1 MAKIT
6 IGIADMKASDDSADI
21 LTTYCLGSCIGL
33 SLYDPVAKVGGILHY
48 MLPSDSINPLKGERK
63 PYMFGSTGIPRL
75 FKACYQLGAE
85 KKRLIVKVAGGG
97 QVMNEGGMFNI
108 GKRNYAFLRKI
119 LWKNNVMIDAES
131 IGGSNNRTMY
141 LRLSDGQVMVKLS
154 REEMVLL

>member
-1 MAKIT
+1 MAKII
-6 IGIADMKASDDSADI
+6 IGIADMKVSADSSDI

-48 MLPSDSINPLKGERK
+48 MLPDDSINPLKGEK
-63 PYMFGSTGIPRL
+63 NPCMFGSTGIPRL

-97 QVMNEGGMFNI
+97 QVMNESGMFNI

-119 LWKNNVMIDAES
+119 LWKNNVMIDAEN
-131 IGGSNNRTMY
+131 IGGSTNRSMI
-141 LRLSDGQVMVKLS
+141 LQLSDGQVKVKIS
-154 REEMVLL
+154 REGMVML

>member
-6 IGIADMKASDDSADI
+6 IGIADMKASADSADI
-21 LTTYCLGSCIGL
+21 LTTYCLCSCIGL
-33 SLYDPVAKVGGILHY
+33 SFYDPVSRVGGILHY
-48 MLPSDSINPLKGERK
+48 MLPSDSINPLKGETK

-85 KKRLIVKVAGGG
+85 KKRLVVKVAGGG
-97 QVMNEGGMFNI
+97 QVLDENGMFNI

-131 IGGSNNRTMY
+131 IGGSINRTMY
-141 LRLSDGQVMVKLS
+141 LRLSDGQVMVKVS
-154 REEMVLL
+154 REEMVVL

>member
-6 IGIADMKASDDSADI
+6 IGIADMKASADSADI

-33 SLYDPVAKVGGILHY
+33 SIYDPVAKVGGILHY
-48 MLPSDSINPLKGERK
+48 MLPSDSINPLKGEIK

-85 KKRLIVKVAGGG
+85 KKRLIIKVAGGG
-97 QVMNEGGMFNI
+97 QVMNESGMFNI

>member
-6 IGIADMKASDDSADI
+6 IGIADMKASADSADI

-33 SLYDPVAKVGGILHY
+33 SLYDPVAKVGGMLHY
-48 MLPSDSINPLKGERK
+48 MLPSNSINPLKGESK
-63 PYMFGSTGIPRL
+63 PYMFGSTGIPLL

-97 QVMNEGGMFNI
+97 QVMNESGMFNL

-131 IGGSNNRTMY
+131 IGGSTNRTMY
-141 LRLSDGQVMVKLS
+141 LRLSDGQVKVKVS
-154 REEMVLL
+154 REEMVAL

>member
-6 IGIADMKASDDSADI
+6 IGIADMKASADSADI

-48 MLPSDSINPLKGERK
+48 MLPSDSINPLKGESK
-63 PYMFGSTGIPRL
+63 PFMFGSTGIPRL

-85 KKRLIVKVAGGG
+85 KKRLIIKVAGGG
-97 QVMNEGGMFNI
+97 QVMNESGMFNI

-154 REEMVLL
+154 REEMVVL